1 MRKISFPLAL
11 GLASLGA
18 FSGQKLL
25 CQEVENT
32 AEQRAAQEAEPRPG
46 QSPRTQR
53 RVASSK
59 CCLTGCWLND
69 LGSKMWIGN
78 VEADGSFSGE
88 YQTAVSS
95 TEKPIKLA
103 RLNGSQNKASTEQA
117 TFGFTVNWDSFS
129 DSTTVFTGQC
139 FMDEDKQ
146 ESLQTMWLL
155 REKAEFATDNWKA
168 TTVGTNVFTRVK

>member
-1 MRKISFPLAL
+1 
-11 GLASLGA
+11 
-18 FSGQKLL
+18 
-25 CQEVENT
+25 
-32 AEQRAAQEAEPRPG
+32 
-46 QSPRTQR
+46 
-53 RVASSK
+53 
-59 CCLTGCWLND
+59 
-69 LGSKMWIGN
+69 MWIGN

-103 RLNGSQNKASTEQA
+103 RLNGSQNKASTEQP